1 VYITPFAANLGT
13 DWYTAFSLQSRS
25 SKLRS
30 NKTHHTS
37 RQFSTSH
44 KHNLQAEQRV
54 QSSDEPSSAVP
65 MQRKYPAQ
73 KDAHLKVVTAWES
86 FLFRL
91 SHVTRST
98 QQLMAA
104 IFPAYLFWHIYSLT
118 TQDSWRKLT
127 AVWEIQL

>member
-1 VYITPFAANLGT
+1 VCNQATRQVLQFLRRENKAA
-13 DWYTAFSLQSRS
+13 
-25 SKLRS
+25 
-30 NKTHHTS
+30 
-37 RQFSTSH
+37 
-44 KHNLQAEQRV
+44 E
-54 QSSDEPSSAVP
+54 
-65 MQRKYPAQ
+65 